1 MKHMKHMKHIIL
13 GAGASAI
20 SAARRILKENS
31 EDNIVMISQDDKVY
45 SRCMLHKYIS
55 GERNEDELNFINDDI
70 LQSGRLMWIRGK
82 KIDFLDGKA
91 KKVYEGNREITSG
104 NTILIATGAESIIP
118 PIGQLRSASN
128 VFGLRHLSDAR
139 AIIAAS
145 ANAGKIAV
153 IGAGLVGLDA
163 VYGILEAGQNKNES
177 KKEIHVMEMAPSILA
192 VNLDSHAAGAYQ
204 DLFEKKGVKFHLGSR
219 VTDTI
224 CREEGKISGL
234 RLDNGLNIECDM
246 IIVAAGVRPA
256 TAFLE
261 PSGNSPGSG
270 IELTERRAVKVNEY
284 LETNIPGIYAAGDAA
299 GLSGIWPN
307 AQKQGDIAAYNMT
320 GTRMEYDDI
329 FAMKNTVNFFGLLS
343 VSLGIIN
350 PEEGDEVLL
359 REDRKSYR
367 KLILRKGIPAGIVLQ
382 GEIGGSGFWQH
393 TIKNKIPLNKPWKQS
408 YASFFGTEAN
418 GEYKW
423 VHA

>member
-1 MKHMKHMKHIIL
+1 MKHIIL

-31 EDNIVMISQDDKVY
+31 EDSIIMISKDEKVY
-45 SRCMLHKYIS
+45 SRCMLHKLIS
-55 GERNEDELNFINDDI
+55 GERSEESINFINDG
-70 LQSGRLMWIRGK
+70 LLESGRLLWIRGK
-82 KIDFLDGKA
+82 TIDFLDGKE
-91 KKVYEGNREITSG
+91 KKVYEGSREITSG

-128 VFGLRHLSDAR
+128 VFGLRHLTDAR
-139 AIIAAS
+139 AIIMACEKAQ
-145 ANAGKIAV
+145 KIAI

-163 VYGILEAGQNKNES
+163 VYGILEAGG

-192 VNLDSHAAGAYQ
+192 INLDAHAAKAYQ
-204 DLFEKKGVKFHLGSR
+204 DLFEKKGVNFHLSGR
-219 VTDTI
+219 VTETI

-261 PSGNSPGSG
+261 AKESASG
-270 IELTERRAVKVNEY
+270 IELNDRRAVKVNEY
-284 LETNIPGIYAAGDAA
+284 METNIAGIYAAGDAA

-320 GTRMEYDDI
+320 GTRMEYDDM
-329 FAMKNTVNFFGLLS
+329 FAMKNTVNFFGLHSL
-343 VSLGIIN
+343 SLGIIN
-350 PEEGDEVLL
+350 PDEGDEVLIK
-359 REDRKSYR
+359 EDRKNYR
-367 KLILRKGIPAGIVLQ
+367 KLILREGIPVGIVLQ

-393 TIKNKIPLNKPWKQS
+393 IIKNRIPLNNMNMGKKLISPWKQN